1 MSRNLQRAGASL
13 VVLLALG
20 STPTVVRAQQAERP
34 WWDGIETH
42 PPGGTV
48 LYADSFYT
56 VSGDTPEAIR
66 ESIESRDLARRYEG
80 RPMAGEHRY
89 AWRTYYRWA
98 RSPRDRS
105 QCDVS
110 EFRVLAKSIIVLPQ
124 RRAASRP
131 ELENRLR
138 RPWRTFLE
146 RLRHHEEGHRERLE
160 AGVDALVEQMDGL
173 ARLPC
178 EGLDARLRDI
188 AEAALADVA
197 EAQAAYDRE
206 TDHGVTQGA
215 VWPPS
220 VWPER

>member
-1 MSRNLQRAGASL
+1 MFDRPSRLGAAL
-13 VVLLALG
+13 CVLLAVG
-20 STPTVVRAQQAERP
+20 TSTTALQAQQSERP
-34 WWDGIETH
+34 WWEGIETH

-48 LYADSFYT
+48 LHADSFYT
-56 VSGDTPEAIR
+56 VTGDTPEALR
-66 ESIESRDLARRYEG
+66 ESIESRDLARSYEG

-89 AWRTYYRWA
+89 AWRTFYRWA
-98 RSPRDRS
+98 RSSRDRT

-110 EFRVLAKSIIVLPQ
+110 DFRVLAKSIIVLPE
-124 RRAASRP
+124 RRPASRP
-131 ELENRLR
+131 ELEDRLR

-146 RLRHHEEGHRERLE
+146 RLRHHEEGHRERLQ
-160 AGVDALVEQMDGL
+160 AGVDALVEQMAGL
-173 ARLPC
+173 TRLPC

-197 EAQAAYDRE
+197 DAQAAYDRE

-220 VWPER
+220 QWRSR